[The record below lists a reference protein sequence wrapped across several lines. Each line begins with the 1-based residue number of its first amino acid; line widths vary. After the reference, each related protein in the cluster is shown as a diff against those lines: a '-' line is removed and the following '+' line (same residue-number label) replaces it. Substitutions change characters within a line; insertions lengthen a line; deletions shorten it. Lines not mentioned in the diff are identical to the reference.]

1 MNRQPYRYVPVVALA
16 LCLCGAGLSARAD
29 QLVNVNVN
37 TSSLVGMTNSEVFF
51 EMTDGSGLGDA
62 NNTATMSNF
71 ALGGG
76 TVGAGDPFSTFG
88 GASGDLGSTVSITD
102 SSPDNQFAQLLTPGA
117 SLTFSLN
124 LTTNADAGAIPD
136 GLFMFIAD
144 PSFNSI
150 ATTSDPTGN
159 NSLFAVTFNPTADL
173 IQNYDPTLVSVTA
186 AATAAPE
193 IDPASAGGALTLL
206 LGGLAV
212 LRGRRRNLA
221 SCGGPRL
228 QSNF

>member
-1 MNRQPYRYVPVVALA
+1 MNRQPHRYLPVVALA

-29 QLVNVNVN
+29 QLVNVAVN
-37 TSSLVGMTNSEVFF
+37 TSSLAGMAGSEVFW
-51 EMTDGSGLGDA
+51 EMTDGSGSGDA

-76 TVGAGDPFSTFG
+76 TVGAVDPFSTFG

-117 SLTFSLN
+117 SLSFSLD
-124 LTTNADAGAIPD
+124 LTTNADAGGIPD

-150 ATTSDPTGN
+150 AQTSDPNGQ

-173 IQNYDPTLVSVTA
+173 IQNYDPALVSITSAVTA
-186 AATAAPE
+186 VPE
-193 IDPASAGGALTLL
+193 DNPASTYSAFALL

-212 LRGRRRNLA
+212 LRSRRRNLA
-221 SCGGPRL
+221 PCDHGSRTL
-228 QSNF
+228 